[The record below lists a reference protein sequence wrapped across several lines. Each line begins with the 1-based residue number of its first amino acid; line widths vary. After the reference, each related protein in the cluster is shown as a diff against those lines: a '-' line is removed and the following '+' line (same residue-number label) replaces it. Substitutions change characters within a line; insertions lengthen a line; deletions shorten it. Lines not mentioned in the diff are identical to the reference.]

1 MIIVIYSL
9 ELGLDYY
16 AVMMLQITSDRY
28 IGQEYIHI
36 AY

>member
-16 AVMMLQITSDRY
+16 VVMMLQITSDRY
-28 IGQEYIHI
+28 ISQEYIHI